1 MKAGNHHKGVGRNLA
16 IVCVLGYLMVGCNVV
31 GPSSIRSGRLAYNK
45 VIAETDSQQMLLA
58 VIRTRYEE
66 SGSLL
71 AVASVTANF
80 RVTTSTTI
88 QLGFGNDD
96 NYAGNLVPFG
106 AGAIYEENPTIS
118 YRPVAGEKYV
128 RQLMSPIPVAVLARF
143 AGTLAEPAP
152 VYNAL
157 MSSVNGIDN
166 PDFLF
171 SSAQFDPHFCRF
183 VTIMTELTQAH
194 RLHWVE
200 DPHNA
205 GSFSIV
211 IDQSGPPYV
220 AEVSELLELLGLSAL
235 KDPSRQVILPVSL
248 ALDGRPRGGIGI
260 TTRSIFDLVE
270 ILSAVIEV
278 PEEDQQNGVTVSY
291 PSLGLVGKDLR
302 VRRAGGRPEHA
313 SVAVKYRDGW
323 FYIDDKDLVT
333 KRFFK
338 LLGGLWS
345 STIAESDANA
355 GAAPI
360 MTVPVSR

>member
-1 MKAGNHHKGVGRNLA
+1 MKSRSHQTGIGRNLMTA
-16 IVCVLGYLMVGCNVV
+16 CVLGCLLVGCNVV
-31 GPSSIRSGRLAYNK
+31 GPSAIRSGRLAYNE

-80 RVTTSTTI
+80 RVTTSTAI
-88 QLGFGNDD
+88 QFGFGNDD

-118 YRPVAGEKYV
+118 YRPVAGEKYA

-152 VYNAL
+152 VYTAL
-157 MSSVNGIDN
+157 VSSVNGIDN

-171 SSAQFDPHFCRF
+171 SSAQVDPKFSRF

-211 IDQSGPPYV
+211 IDRFAPSYV
-220 AEVSELLELLGLSAL
+220 AEVAELLHVLGLSAL
-235 KDPSRQVILPVSL
+235 KEDSQRVVLPVPL
-248 ALDGRPRGGIGI
+248 ALDGRSRGGIGI

-291 PSLGLVGKDLR
+291 PSMGLVGKDLR
-302 VRRAGGRPEHA
+302 VRRSGGRPEHA

-333 KRFFK
+333 KKFFK
-338 LLGGLWS
+338 LLGDLWA